1 MSKKNSKQPP
11 NNKKS
16 VIVID
21 PNDPDSMQAL
31 KETFEPILQAFAD
44 KLTNADLAKLKEK
57 RLNTY
62 EACQVLGVSEP
73 TLRKMVR
80 NGEVPYH
87 KSGQRKKF
95 FYKSELIEA
104 TRKNDNDTTTS

>member
-73 TLRKMVR
+73 TLRKMLKS
-80 NGEVPYH
+80 GEIPYH
-87 KSGQRKKF
+87 KKGERGRF

-104 TRKNDNDTTTS
+104 TKKTNNDTTKS